1 MFIYKSFSDHN
12 FTIVQPR
19 DKAVEKQIWKYP
31 GISQH
36 LQHCSE
42 PFNEENFEPLHV
54 MQDKKKRRLGYNMR
68 MREAFEIRCHDTGPG
83 KGLNEDNGAYLKTD
97 IWDPVLKALQW
108 CSWYVVGWGGGAHPS
123 WVLFCPIL
131 GFSLLY
137 PLCVSVLSLFLI
149 LLPLMMTYRVMSK
162 ILVKKKLCVF
172 IYSTWHSILH
182 IENKLVLIQFHND

>member
-1 MFIYKSFSDHN
+1 
-12 FTIVQPR
+12 
-19 DKAVEKQIWKYP
+19 
-31 GISQH
+31 
-36 LQHCSE
+36 
-42 PFNEENFEPLHV
+42 
-54 MQDKKKRRLGYNMR
+54 MR

-182 IENKLVLIQFHND
+182 IENKLVLIHVNYLCLKWHSNRIWKKLRNNTFLKKKRKKLTHQAQIPQDNGRQWGRNAG